1 MNIKDYLRKINKR
14 TNELN
19 KKAQNPFLQRKMEYN
34 PFEGAFSQ
42 TYVWIEKET
51 KKEKEKKR

>member
-1 MNIKDYLRKINKR
+1 MNIKDYFRKINKR

-19 KKAQNPFLQRKMEYN
+19 QKAQNPFLQRKYEYN

-42 TYVWIEKET
+42 TYVWIEKEIQ
-51 KKEKEKKR
+51 KEKDKKH